1 MPGKNRGLFYQ
12 KKASNNNVD
21 FSNIREQSS
30 FTQENPAF
38 DPSGARAEIIGEICT
53 SLSQFKRNEKEEDSA
68 ILQGLNTY
76 FAKLLQSKK
85 QRGKSQEIKPEDVMK
100 AIGTIYDLSEMTVFE
115 RKELGNK
122 IKQLVDLHSLEE
134 PKNSSSN
141 RRRPG
146 KN

>member
-1 MPGKNRGLFYQ
+1 M
-12 KKASNNNVD
+12 
-21 FSNIREQSS
+21 
-30 FTQENPAF
+30 
-38 DPSGARAEIIGEICT
+38 
-53 SLSQFKRNEKEEDSA
+53 SQFKRNEKEEDSA

-85 QRGKSQEIKPEDVMK
+85 QRGKSREIKPEDVMK

-115 RKELGNK
+115 REELGNK